1 MSKKNLKTPVLKIV
15 HWNCNSLS
23 NKKELLELLI
33 NKYQPDIV
41 MLNEIKL
48 DKQKANSLL
57 NIRDYLSIHKFRI
70 SRGGGVAILIKNNVE
85 FNELVE
91 LDSLNFEIIG
101 IKVPPPNHKN
111 PLDPS
116 IFEYIEKRFDYFVI
130 GGDLNSK
137 LSSLGNKT
145 NDNDPRFLIVN
156 DDCPTFTLSHRD
168 YSSVLDLFIL
178 SNDDLLSDHFPIE
191 LELGFELLKIESNHR
206 STLNY
211 RKANWEKFK
220 RSLDSC
226 VFDLLSGDI
235 NHINS
240 QISNQILDAANSA
253 IPKFT
258 PKKFKKL
265 LPAYIVELIS
275 KRKVLK
281 KVKNKT
287 RITSAECNKLT
298 NKIRFE
304 IEKFKSENW
313 NTFLKSL
320 GPNPNSSRPFWKKVN
335 SFKKNS
341 SGNTSQPLDLTTY
354 VTVC

>member
-33 NKYQPDIV
+33 IKHQPDIV

-57 NIRDYLSIHKFRI
+57 NIRDYLSINKCRN

-85 FNELVE
+85 FSELVE

-101 IKVPPPNHKN
+101 IKVPVKIGSLRKNINLISIYQPPNHKN

-116 IFEYIEKRFDYFVI
+116 IFEYIEKHFDYFVI

-137 LSSLGNKT
+137 LSSLGYKT
-145 NDNDPRFLIVN
+145 NDNGKILEDILEDPRFLIVN

-178 SNDDLLSDHFPIE
+178 SSNLGSHFNFFRVIDDDLLSDHFPIE

-220 RSLDSC
+220 RNLDSC

-240 QISNQILDAANSA
+240 QISTQILD
-253 IPKFT
+253 
-258 PKKFKKL
+258 
-265 LPAYIVELIS
+265 
-275 KRKVLK
+275 
-281 KVKNKT
+281 
-287 RITSAECNKLT
+287 
-298 NKIRFE
+298 
-304 IEKFKSENW
+304 
-313 NTFLKSL
+313 
-320 GPNPNSSRPFWKKVN
+320 
-335 SFKKNS
+335 
-341 SGNTSQPLDLTTY
+341 
-354 VTVC
+354 